1 MLARFHTGFASRHP
15 ATLADGWPT
24 TPTFKRVPSRHH
36 VELLVEQLGNAVGI
50 VDSDVYQGMAPTVTV
65 RVGTVVLLRTSGPVT
80 TAIL

>member
-1 MLARFHTGFASRHP
+1 
-15 ATLADGWPT
+15 
-24 TPTFKRVPSRHH
+24 

-65 RVGTVVLLRTSGPVT
+65 RVGMVVLLRTSGPVT